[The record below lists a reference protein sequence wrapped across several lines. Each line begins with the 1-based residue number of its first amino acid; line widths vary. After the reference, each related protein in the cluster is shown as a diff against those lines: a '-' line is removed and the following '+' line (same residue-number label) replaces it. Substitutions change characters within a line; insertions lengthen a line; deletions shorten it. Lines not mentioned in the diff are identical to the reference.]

1 MPISV
6 SCNVTLL
13 DKKRFFKGKK
23 GTYVDLVLWETPDSE
38 YGDYLVKQK
47 CDKGEKLPILGNA
60 KNFAMKGIKNKA
72 QNQDNEDDD
81 DDQEIPF

>member
-60 KNFAMKGIKNKA
+60 KNFKLKGDKPRRAETNG
-72 QNQDNEDDD
+72 DDD
-81 DDQEIPF
+81 DDDEIPF